1 MKVKT
6 FEANRQIR
14 FLIFYLEIPQLKI
27 LKSSLKKFKDD

>member
-14 FLIFYLEIPQLKI
+14 FLIFWLEIPRLKI
-27 LKSSLKKFKDD
+27 LKFKDD